1 MQVTLKQSDIHILT
15 QSHPHTH
22 MYIHTLLRQL
32 WLFVSVLRFCE
43 CFRNELKAL
52 ALHSNRRIASCP
64 PSHRPNNYTQIH
76 PSPRCSSRGQIFCLA
91 KVKATIVF
99 SVFVLFSPFAV
110 PSEKLSTFCSRLA
123 ARLVPLFNFIVRLS
137 VCLFVCH
144 FCLLWCPWSVM
155 IIIDNNAVEGRKGGG
170 GGGESEKRSQ
180 VINNSIYRQLSANN
194 EKFNKNIHT
203 HMYA

>member
-1 MQVTLKQSDIHILT
+1 MQVTLKQSDIHTLT

-22 MYIHTLLRQL
+22 MYIHTYTHSYANFGYSFLFCGFVNAFEMNWKL
-32 WLFVSVLRFCE
+32 WLCIPIVESPR
-43 CFRNELKAL
+43 AL
-52 ALHSNRRIASCP
+52 RRIAPKTTRKYTP
-64 PSHRPNNYTQIH
+64 P
-76 PSPRCSSRGQIFCLA
+76 PRCSSRGQIFCLA

-123 ARLVPLFNFIVRLS
+123 ARLVPLFNFIVRLA

-155 IIIDNNAVEGRKGGG
+155 IIIDNDAVEGRKGGAG
-170 GGGESEKRSQ
+170 RARS
-180 VINNSIYRQLSANN
+180 VAR
-194 EKFNKNIHT
+194 
-203 HMYA
+203 